1 LTPVGFLFLSSV
13 RTLRGKISPV
23 VGKEAF
29 NKIVRR
35 GAGHLADKARREEYE
50 RLMRQKKKTPP
61 ANEANEVPTMKKRT
75 TQWDLTVV
83 ALPSSKKNPHQ
94 PEPVRAEVN

>member
-1 LTPVGFLFLSSV
+1 MTPVGFLFLSSV

-35 GAGHLADKARREEYE
+35 GAGHLADKARREEYD

-61 ANEANEVPTMKKRT
+61 TEADEVPTMKKNELLGRI
-75 TQWDLTVV
+75 
-83 ALPSSKKNPHQ
+83 
-94 PEPVRAEVN
+94 

>member
-1 LTPVGFLFLSSV
+1 M
-13 RTLRGKISPV
+13 RGKIGLV
-23 VGKEAF
+23 MGKEAF

-61 ANEANEVPTMKKRT
+61 ANEA
-75 TQWDLTVV
+75 
-83 ALPSSKKNPHQ
+83 SK
-94 PEPVRAEVN
+94 VRN